1 MNDSFGVD
9 PSLLPDHMCHS
20 VMPWLPL
27 VLATGLV
34 CGFLIGRVSRA
45 KEKASET
52 TVDSSAAASGRAIPA
67 SVPFGSREMAAV
79 AAAEVNSHYWQ
90 HMLAVF
96 ETTLEE
102 EGFALCTEP
111 QEKVPLP
118 YPVRARVGTAIVKAR
133 YRYLAPLQSERSA
146 EAMLRDAE
154 KDDYTGSWTD
164 WCQRGAEAAGWYVVR
179 RDGKAMAGNSN
190 EMRDTV

>member
-20 VMPWLPL
+20 VMPWFPL
-27 VLATGLV
+27 VLAAGLV
-34 CGFLIGRVSRA
+34 CGFLIGRVSRS
-45 KEKASET
+45 KMKASGST
-52 TVDSSAAASGRAIPA
+52 GDSSATAAGLDIPA
-67 SVPFGSREMAAV
+67 PVPFGSREMAAL
-79 AAAEVNSHYWQ
+79 AAAEANCHYWQ

-96 ETTLEE
+96 GTTLEE
-102 EGFALCTEP
+102 EGFALCPEP
-111 QEKVPLP
+111 REKVPLP
-118 YPVRARVGTAIVKAR
+118 YSVRARVGTAIVKAR
-133 YRYLAPLQSERSA
+133 YRYLAPMQSERSA
-146 EAMLRDAE
+146 EAMLRDAD

-190 EMRDTV
+190 ELRNTA